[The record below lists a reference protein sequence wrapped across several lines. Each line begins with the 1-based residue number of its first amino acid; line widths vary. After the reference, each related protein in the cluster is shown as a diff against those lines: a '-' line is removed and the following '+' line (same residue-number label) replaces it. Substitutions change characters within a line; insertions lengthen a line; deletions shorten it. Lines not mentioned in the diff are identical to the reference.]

1 MPVTPLLS
9 TAPKI
14 SAALLTN
21 LYILWYPDAV
31 NAQLRQQLCGTKCS
45 YQLRGITLRWRP
57 WRGVIWGACLRASPA
72 PFSAGNRERRIYFAR
87 SMRVCNSVKIRRR
100 KKRGNFLKF
109 SPRFF
114 KKFAG
119 NFRKPRRADFLPD
132 FGTALK
138 SYGIRRTHDD
148 VKKRRSQLFRQNDFP
163 LFPAFHDKSDDKNTK
178 VYYQNCLKSCGQKE
192 GA

>member
-1 MPVTPLLS
+1 MTFQAPSIQKPLHRTPRRVLWRGLFCLPVTPLLS

-114 KKFAG
+114 KKIRWKFPRTAPRRFFAG
-119 NFRKPRRADFLPD
+119 LRNRA
-132 FGTALK
+132 
-138 SYGIRRTHDD
+138 
-148 VKKRRSQLFRQNDFP
+148 KKLRN
-163 LFPAFHDKSDDKNTK
+163 PAN
-178 VYYQNCLKSCGQKE
+178 
-192 GA
+192 A